1 MQLFDETESLLG
13 SVAAYLVDAWKRGD
27 TLVVVTRPARWALV
41 AAELRASGCPVS
53 DYLEKGRLVAL
64 DAATTLATFMINGDP
79 HPAKFRASAG
89 DLIARL
95 AGEVGTNLTIY
106 GDMVD
111 ILASQGNFT
120 AAERL
125 EELWNDLAT
134 RHSFRLMCG
143 YSSAHFGDEQTTAHL
158 HRICG
163 AHAASGARTTDL
175 LATWLLAHRR
185 SRYHIA
191 QQ

>member
-13 SVAAYLVDAWKRGD
+13 SVAGYLVDGWKRGD

-95 AGEVGTNLTIY
+95 AGEAGTNLTIY

-163 AHAASGARTTDL
+163 AHGASGARTTDL

>member
-13 SVAAYLVDAWKRGD
+13 SVAGYLVDGWKRGD

-41 AAELRASGCPVS
+41 AAELQASGCPVS
-53 DYLEKGRLVAL
+53 DSLEKGRLVAL

-95 AGEVGTNLTIY
+95 AGEAGTNLTIY

-163 AHAASGARTTDL
+163 AHGASGARTTDL